1 MGTFCNLC
9 CKKLLL
15 LTILVTLVEFVN
27 TAGGI
32 NELNLT
38 GVERVRGVRD
48 LDLYDR
54 IFNAVNFKG
63 LLGGCARACDE
74 YGVV

>member
-1 MGTFCNLC
+1 MGTFCNLY

-38 GVERVRGVRD
+38 GVERVRCV
-48 LDLYDR
+48 
-54 IFNAVNFKG
+54 
-63 LLGGCARACDE
+63 
-74 YGVV
+74 